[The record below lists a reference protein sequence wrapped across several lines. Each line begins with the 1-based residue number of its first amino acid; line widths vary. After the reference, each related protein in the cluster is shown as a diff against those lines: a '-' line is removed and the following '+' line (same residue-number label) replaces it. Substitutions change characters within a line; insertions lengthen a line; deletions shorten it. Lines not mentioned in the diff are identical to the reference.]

1 MNNRLLLIIIL
12 IISSCIK
19 APVDNYIS
27 ELKVPSDFD
36 WKTVE
41 EIAVKVEAISSVVN
55 QNGDT
60 IATIIPPGDYSL
72 TVTKNSTLTVIK
84 EASQVQTKA
93 IGGEIKSAFYFPS
106 KNGYATVMFE
116 DLFPSKGDMDM
127 NDVVF
132 GLNIAFFIDNQAR
145 IRSFQINIQPRAIGS
160 SYGTIALAASL
171 YNITND
177 SFVREITHSSNPA
190 LSGLFAVTASG
201 SSYSIESANSFDVI
215 PITGNFRS
223 YFKNNPEL
231 FLNVRNIDPVTQTE
245 DFSVFVDLKSNMIF
259 PASLLTLFQPISQGT
274 INLDLFAMFGGRG
287 KEVHFKGGR
296 PTTKFYFPYFIS
308 VNKTDFST
316 VDNWVWA
323 VMSDQ
328 SIRHPQEFV
337 KIYNAYPSFKSWAE
351 SGGAVNSGWYSPAIT
366 DSLWTKYNY

>member
-1 MNNRLLLIIIL
+1 MNIRVLLLILL

-19 APVDNYIS
+19 MPEDNYIS
-27 ELKVPSDFD
+27 DLKVPFEFD
-36 WKTVE
+36 WQTVE
-41 EIAVKVEAISSVVN
+41 EIPVKINELSSIVN

-72 TVTKNSTLTVIK
+72 TVTKNSSLTVVK
-84 EASQVQTKA
+84 EASSVQTKA

-106 KNGYATVMFE
+106 KNAYATVMFE
-116 DLFPSKGDMDM
+116 DLFPWKGDMDM
-127 NDVVF
+127 NDIVF
-132 GLNIAFFIDNQAR
+132 GLNIEFFVDNQAR

-160 SYGTIALAASL
+160 SYRTIGLAASL
-171 YNITND
+171 YGTANTNYI
-177 SFVREITHSSNPA
+177 REITHSSNPA
-190 LSGLFAVTASG
+190 LSGLFSVTGSG
-201 SSYSIESANSFDVI
+201 GGYSVETGNSFDVI
-215 PITGNFRS
+215 PLTGDFRS

-231 FLNVRNIDPVTQTE
+231 FINVRNIDPVTETE
-245 DFSVFVDLKSNMIF
+245 NFSVYVELRSNMIF
-259 PASLLTLFQPISQGT
+259 SASLLTLLQPHSPGRV
-274 INLDLFAMFGGRG
+274 NLDIFALFGDRG

-296 PTTKFYFPYFIS
+296 PTSKFFFPYFIS

-323 VMSDQ
+323 VLSDQ

-351 SGGAVNSGWYSPAIT
+351 SGGSGGSGWYSPAIE
-366 DSLWTKYNY
+366 DSLWTKGSF